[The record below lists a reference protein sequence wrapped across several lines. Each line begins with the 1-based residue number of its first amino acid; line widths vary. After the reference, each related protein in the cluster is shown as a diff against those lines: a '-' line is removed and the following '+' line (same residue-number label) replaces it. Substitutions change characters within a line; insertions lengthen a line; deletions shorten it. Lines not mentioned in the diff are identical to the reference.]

1 MKLQYV
7 TGCIYDSL
15 SIDGKEFNEM
25 SLEEQRELLHKLVDN
40 ADGVTLQQLFIE
52 YMEGD
57 ESELYTSGP
66 CECCGD
72 LIFEYNREL

>member
-7 TGCIYDSL
+7 TGCICDSL
-15 SIDGKEFNEM
+15 SVDGKEFNEM

-40 ADGVTLQQLFIE
+40 ADGVTLQQMFIE
-52 YMEGD
+52 YMED
-57 ESELYTSGP
+57 ESEYHTSGP

-72 LIFEYNREL
+72 LIFEYNKEL

>member
-7 TGCIYDSL
+7 TGCICDSL
-15 SIDGKEFNEM
+15 SVDGKEFNEM

-40 ADGVTLQQLFIE
+40 ADTGTLQQMFIE
-52 YMEGD
+52 YMEHD
-57 ESELYTSGP
+57 AEWYISGP

-72 LIFEYNREL
+72 MITEYNIEI

>member
-1 MKLQYV
+1 MKLKYV
-7 TGCIYDSL
+7 TGCVCDSL
-15 SIDGKEFNEM
+15 SVDDKEFNEM

-40 ADGVTLQQLFIE
+40 ADGVTLQQMLIE

-57 ESELYTSGP
+57 ESEWCTSGP

-72 LIFEYNREL
+72 LIFEYNKEL